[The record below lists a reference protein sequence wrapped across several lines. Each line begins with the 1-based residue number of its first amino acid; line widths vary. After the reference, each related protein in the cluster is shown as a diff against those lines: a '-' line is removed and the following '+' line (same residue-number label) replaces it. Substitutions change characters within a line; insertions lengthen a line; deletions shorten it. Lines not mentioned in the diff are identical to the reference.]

1 MSCLSVFLLPQQIT
15 VCFDCQPSM
24 SDHARQVGVGQA
36 VAENAKPAKP
46 AWRYK
51 QPASQAELKARLQAL
66 ADYAESYTTCPT
78 CLDAMSD
85 AVKLAHSMLST
96 PKLARSVQQGDL
108 KADTMLKLVV
118 KFNQHKRLMMRV
130 GMLVWSTSWGDRH
143 DRVRRGYSEHFM
155 TFEERFQLVHVVMQH
170 LANRR
175 NVEVNAKLL
184 DHVKCWKVPHEA
196 VVFSCCMMTV
206 GLFKYEYTNALLD
219 LLKDDVLPGETRG
232 HIRSVLMYVRQQFG
246 EESAWSQPFLQGSV
260 QDQLRAIDHI
270 TK

>member
-1 MSCLSVFLLPQQIT
+1 MFLLPQQIS

-51 QPASQAELKARLQAL
+51 QPASQAELKATLQAL
-66 ADYAESYTTCPT
+66 ADYAESYTTCPVV
-78 CLDAMSD
+78 LDAMSE
-85 AVKLAHSMLST
+85 AAKQAYRMLRT

-108 KADTMLKLVV
+108 KADTILKLVV
-118 KFNQHKRLMMRV
+118 KFNQHARLMTRV
-130 GMLVWSTSWGDRH
+130 GMMVLFTSWGDRH
-143 DRVRRGYSEHFM
+143 DRMWSGYSEHFM

-184 DHVKCWKVPHEA
+184 DHVKCWKVKREA
-196 VVFSCCMMTV
+196 VVFSGCMTTV
-206 GLFKYEYTNALLD
+206 GLFKYGYTNVLLD
-219 LLKDDVLPGETRG
+219 LLKDDVLPGEARG
-232 HIRSVLMYVRQQFG
+232 RIRSVLMYVRQQFG
-246 EESAWSQPFLQGSV
+246 EASAWTHPLVHEYV

>member
-1 MSCLSVFLLPQQIT
+1 
-15 VCFDCQPSM
+15 M
-24 SDHARQVGVGQA
+24 SDHARRVGVGQA

-46 AWRYK
+46 AKPARRII
-51 QPASQAELKARLQAL
+51 QPASQASQAELKATLQAL
-66 ADYAESYTTCPT
+66 ADYAESYTTCPVV
-78 CLDAMSD
+78 LDAMSE
-85 AVKLAHSMLST
+85 AAKQAYGMLRT

-108 KADTMLKLVV
+108 KADTILKLVV
-118 KFNQHKRLMMRV
+118 KFNQHARLMMRV

-175 NVEVNAKLL
+175 NVDVNAKLL
-184 DHVKCWKVPHEA
+184 DHVKCWKVKRQA
-196 VVFSCCMMTV
+196 VVFSGCMMTV
-206 GLFKYEYTNALLD
+206 GLLKYKYTNALLD
-219 LLKDDVLPGETRG
+219 LLKDDVLPGEARG

-246 EESAWSQPFLQGSV
+246 EESAWTHPLVHEYV